1 MRVLILGG
9 STESSEL
16 SRLLAGDRRFD
27 ATLSLAGRTL
37 KPRPQPVRTRTG
49 GFGGADGLAAWLA
62 QESIEAVV
70 DATHPY
76 ADRISANA
84 VTACGRLALPLATIL
99 RPAWEPV
106 TGDNWLTVASAEAAA
121 ATLGPTPRRVFLS
134 LGRLELGAFA
144 SAPQHHYVARSIEP
158 PDVAL
163 PPDIDLILDRGPFDE
178 QAETALLARENID
191 MIVSKNSGGAA
202 TYPKITATRKLGI
215 PVVMIARPVKV
226 HGHAVTHAADAVKWL
241 EQQLAH
247 RATPDSARGV

>member
-16 SRLLAGDRRFD
+16 SRLLAGDHRFET
-27 ATLSLAGRTL
+27 TLSLAGRTS
-37 KPRPQPVRTRTG
+37 KPRAQPVRTRTG

-84 VTACGRLALPLATIL
+84 VNACQRLGLPLVTIL
-99 RPAWEPV
+99 RPAWQAV
-106 TGDNWLTVASAEAAA
+106 TGDNWLAVPNAEVAAA
-121 ATLGPTPRRVFLS
+121 ALGSQPRRVFLS

-144 SAPQHHYVARSIEP
+144 SAPQHHYVARTIEP

-163 PPDIDLILDRGPFDE
+163 PPDINLILDRGPFDE
-178 QAETALLARENID
+178 QAETVLLTSEKID
-191 MIVSKNSGGAA
+191 VIVSKNSGGAA

-215 PVVMIARPVKV
+215 PVVIIARPLKV
-226 HGHAVTHAADAVKWL
+226 HGHAVEHPAEAVTWL

-247 RATPDSARGV
+247 RAIPGSARGV